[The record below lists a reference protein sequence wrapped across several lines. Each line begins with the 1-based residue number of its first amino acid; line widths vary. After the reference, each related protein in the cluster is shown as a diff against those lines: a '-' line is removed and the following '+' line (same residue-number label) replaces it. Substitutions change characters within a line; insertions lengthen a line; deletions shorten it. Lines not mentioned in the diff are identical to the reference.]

1 MTTIGRKGAAP
12 TTVPSGRLTPA
23 GWTGLAIVAGFCI
36 VALGAPW
43 LARHRVTAL
52 AGPPLHAPDLQHWL
66 GTNSVGQDLASQWLA
81 GARVSLLIAVVGG
94 GATMALALAAGTVAG
109 WRGGLVDAV
118 ILRVI
123 DFVLVLPT
131 IPLVIVISAY
141 TQPSLL
147 TLSAIIAV
155 TSWPGA
161 ARVVRAQV
169 LSLRERAHIR
179 AAVGFGA
186 STGEVLRRHVLPE
199 SGLVM
204 VAILIRSCERAIAFE
219 AGLAFLGLTVSPHGS
234 WGTIM
239 HDALSFPGLFFTRA
253 WAWWLLPPVIGV
265 SLVLGGLALIGTAVE
280 DRVNPR
286 LARHARPA
294 LAIDPVSAVG

>member
-1 MTTIGRKGAAP
+1 VKTTRGKGTVAAQAL
-12 TTVPSGRLTPA
+12 SGRLTGA
-23 GWTGLAIVAGFCI
+23 GWTGLVVVVGFAIL
-36 VALGAPW
+36 ALGAPW
-43 LARHRVTAL
+43 LARYRVTAL
-52 AGPPLHAPDLQHWL
+52 AGPPLQSPGWEHWL

-81 GARVSLLIAVVGG
+81 GARVSLSIAVVGG
-94 GATMALALAAGTVAG
+94 GATMVLALAAGTVAG
-109 WRGGLVDAV
+109 WLGGLVDAV

-131 IPLVIVISAY
+131 IPLVIVVSAY
-141 TQPSLL
+141 TRPSLL

-161 ARVVRAQV
+161 ARVIRAQV
-169 LSLRERAHIR
+169 LSLRDRAHIR

-186 STGEVLRRHVLPE
+186 STGQVLRRHVLPE
-199 SGLVM
+199 SGLVL
-204 VAILIRSCERAIAFE
+204 AATAIRSCERAIAFE

-239 HDALSFPGLFFTRA
+239 HDALSFPALFFTRA

-265 SLVLGGLALIGTAVE
+265 SLVLGGLALLGTAVE

-294 LAIDPVSAVG
+294 LAIDPVATVG